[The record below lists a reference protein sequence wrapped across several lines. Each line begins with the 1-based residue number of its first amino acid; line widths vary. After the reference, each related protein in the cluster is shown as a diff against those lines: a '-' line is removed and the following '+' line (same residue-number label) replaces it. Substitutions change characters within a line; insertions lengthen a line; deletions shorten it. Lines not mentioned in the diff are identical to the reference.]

1 MCVSLARA
9 RSSRRSVSGFM
20 LVLLLRLRLA
30 LGGDAVA
37 LVVAGKFCALS
48 LAVYGWGWVSWV
60 VWASCV
66 FLSSLYL

>member
-9 RSSRRSVSGFM
+9 RSSRRSVPGFM
-20 LVLLLRLRLA
+20 LVLLLRRLRLA

-48 LAVYGWGWVSWV
+48 WLYRVSSRTPD
-60 VWASCV
+60 AP
-66 FLSSLYL
+66 